1 MCEDAVAAALHFNG
15 RRRRNAI
22 VYVMK
27 QHFGINFSPMKVPES
42 D

>member
-1 MCEDAVAAALHFNG
+1 MCEDDVAAALHFNG
-15 RRRRNAI
+15 RNAI